1 MPREPLSTIDAVWL
15 RMEDARHPM
24 MITMAMAFGPPLNL
38 ERLRA
43 TLTERM
49 LSIRRFQQCAV
60 QPKESSGRPYWDDD
74 AGVDL
79 DYHLQP
85 ISLQPPGDEAALR
98 DVVSELM
105 STQLDS
111 TRPLWQ
117 FHLVEQY
124 GEGWALV
131 GRVHHCLAD
140 GPALMNVL
148 LALTDGEDGTPRPFP
163 APEVSAE
170 PGQGLGSMAGQ
181 VTEVL
186 VREGRGVFR
195 NPSRVL
201 SLTRLGMGAAA
212 SLRKLVMR
220 PQDPETVL
228 RGTLGA
234 AKRAAWSAPMG
245 LDEIKAI
252 GRLVGGT
259 VNDVMVAASAGAL
272 RRYLQGRGEPVD
284 GLTIRAG
291 LSVDLRSRADAP
303 ELGNQAGAVL
313 VGLPIGVADPLERLV
328 VVKREMDALKRSPE
342 GALVRGLLSALG
354 HAPQDTQDALVEAY
368 CTRDTA
374 VMANLPGPR
383 DRIYL
388 AGAPLE
394 TLLFWVPPFGR
405 VGLGLNVMSYAGQV
419 RLGVATDQGLVPD
432 PETIVDAF
440 QFEVEALQALA
451 GQLENERAVAESSI
465 QDMSAML
472 DDALSTLDAMLERKE
487 SGERG

>member
-170 PGQGLGSMAGQ
+170 PGQGLGSMAGP

>member
-1 MPREPLSTIDAVWL
+1 M
-15 RMEDARHPM
+15 
-24 MITMAMAFGPPLNL
+24 
-38 ERLRA
+38 
-43 TLTERM
+43 
-49 LSIRRFQQCAV
+49 
-60 QPKESSGRPYWDDD
+60 PYWDDE
-74 AGVDL
+74 ADL
-79 DYHLQP
+79 DLGYHLQP
-85 ISLQPPGDEAALR
+85 ISLRPPGDEAALR
-98 DVVSELM
+98 NVISEVM

-117 FHLVEQY
+117 FHLVEEY

-140 GPALMNVL
+140 GPALMHFL
-148 LALTDGEDGTPRPFP
+148 LALTDGEDGTPRSFT
-163 APEVSAE
+163 APDVSAD
-170 PGQGLGSMAGQ
+170 PGQGLRGMAGH
-181 VTEVL
+181 VSEVL
-186 VREGRGVFR
+186 VREGLGVLR

-201 SLTRLGMGAAA
+201 SLTRLGMGAVA
-212 SLRKLVMR
+212 SLQKLVMR
-220 PQDPETVL
+220 PLDPETVL

-234 AKRAAWSAPMG
+234 SKCAAWSAPMA

-259 VNDVMVAASAGAL
+259 VNDVMLAASAGAL

-284 GLTIRAG
+284 GLTVRAG
-291 LSVDLRSRADAP
+291 LSVDLRSRVGAP

-354 HAPQDTQDALVEAY
+354 QAPADTQDALVDAY

-383 DRIYL
+383 DRIHL

-394 TLLFWVPPFGR
+394 TLLFWVPAFGR
-405 VGLGLNVMSYAGQV
+405 VGLGLNVMSYMGQV
-419 RLGVATDQGLVPD
+419 RLSVATDRGLVPD
-432 PETIVDAF
+432 PEKIVDALEA
-440 QFEVEALQALA
+440 EVEALQALVR
-451 GQLENERAVAESSI
+451 QPEDEQVVVESSI

-472 DDALSTLDAMLERKE
+472 DNALSTLDALLEHKE
-487 SGERG
+487 GGDHG

>member
-1 MPREPLSTIDAVWL
+1 MPREPLSSIDAAWL
-15 RMEDARHPM
+15 RMEDSSHPM
-24 MITMAMAFGPPLNL
+24 MITMAMAFGPPLDL

-49 LSIRRFQQCAV
+49 LSIRRFRQRAV
-60 QPKESSGRPYWDDD
+60 QPRGSSGRPYWDDD
-74 AGVDL
+74 ADVDL

-85 ISLQPPGDEAALR
+85 ISLRPPGDEAALR
-98 DVVSELM
+98 DVISELM

-117 FHLVEQY
+117 FHLVEEY

-140 GPALMNVL
+140 GPALMHVL
-148 LALTDGEDGTPRPFP
+148 LALTDSEDGGPRPFTT
-163 APEVSAE
+163 PEVSAG
-170 PGQGLGSMAGQ
+170 PGQGLGSLAGQ

-186 VREGRGVFR
+186 VREGLGVLR

-201 SLTRLGMGAAA
+201 SLTRLGMGAVA
-212 SLRKLVMR
+212 SLHKLVMR
-220 PQDPETVL
+220 PHDPETVL
-228 RGTLGA
+228 RGTLGTS
-234 AKRAAWSAPMG
+234 KRAAWSAPMA
-245 LDEIKAI
+245 LDEIKAV

-259 VNDVMVAASAGAL
+259 VNDVMVAACAGAL

-284 GLTIRAG
+284 WLTIRAG
-291 LSVDLRSRADAP
+291 LSVNLRSRADAP

-313 VGLPIGVADPLERLV
+313 VGLPICVADPLERLV

-354 HAPQDTQDALVEAY
+354 QAPPDTQDALVEAY
-368 CTRDTA
+368 CIRDTA
-374 VMANLPGPR
+374 VMANVAGPR
-383 DRIYL
+383 ERIHL

-394 TLLFWVPPFGR
+394 TLLFWVPAFGR
-405 VGLGLNVMSYAGQV
+405 VGLGLNIMSYAGQV
-419 RLGVATDQGLVPD
+419 RLSVATDQGLVPD

-440 QFEVEALQALA
+440 QVEVEALQALA
-451 GQLENERAVAESSI
+451 GQPENERVVVESSI
-465 QDMSAML
+465 HGMSAML
-472 DDALSTLDAMLERKE
+472 DDALSTLDALLERKE
-487 SGERG
+487 GGEHG